1 MKSLDYMFENTNWKA
16 VSAEIMG
23 TFFLVFFGVSS
34 LANNVGV
41 NNDETGNLFPE
52 SLHLLI
58 GLITLT
64 LTLFVL
70 VHILGPVSGCHLN
83 PVITIPTFLSD
94 KMDRDTTVAYI
105 FGQIIG
111 ACLGFYLFD
120 IINPGTNNYNLDKD
134 YTILLAALVGT
145 AFFVTSLLTSQDPAS
160 IGATLFVV
168 SSTAFGDVNP
178 GVSLG
183 NMITSDIDFMFF
195 GIVGSLIGCIIGWA
209 IKENIIDQ

>member
-41 NNDETGNLFPE
+41 TSDETG

-120 IINPGTNNYNLDKD
+120 LINPGTSDTILDGD
-134 YTILLAALVGT
+134 SALLLAALVGT

-183 NMITSDIDFMFF
+183 NMIANDIDFMFF

>member
-1 MKSLDYMFENTNWKA
+1 MFENTNWKA

-41 NNDETGNLFPE
+41 TTEETGNLFPE

-94 KMDRDTTVAYI
+94 KMDRDTTMAYI
-105 FGQIIG
+105 FGQIFG

-120 IINPGTNNYNLDKD
+120 LINPGTSDTILDGD
-134 YTILLAALVGT
+134 SALLLAALVGT

-183 NMITSDIDFMFF
+183 NMITNDIDFMFF

>member
-1 MKSLDYMFENTNWKA
+1 MFENTNWKA

-23 TFFLVFFGVSS
+23 TFFLVFFGVSTLKNS
-34 LANNVGV
+34 VGTT
-41 NNDETGNLFPE
+41 DETGAMN
-52 SLHLLI
+52 LLI

-94 KMDRDTTVAYI
+94 KMDRDTMIAYI
-105 FGQIIG
+105 GGQIIG

-120 IINPGTNNYNLDKD
+120 LINPGTTDSILDGD
-134 YTILLAALVGT
+134 SALLLAALVGT
-145 AFFVTSLLTSQDPAS
+145 TFFVTSLLTSQDPAS
-160 IGATLFVV
+160 IGATLFIV

-183 NMITSDIDFMFF
+183 EMIVTDVDFMFF
-195 GIVGSLIGCIIGWA
+195 GIIGSLIGSVAGWA

>member
-1 MKSLDYMFENTNWKA
+1 MFENTNWKA

-23 TFFLVFFGVSS
+23 TFFLVFFGVSA
-34 LANNVGV
+34 LANNDITITNNEGV
-41 NNDETGNLFPE
+41 VEYSFTGFV
-52 SLHLLI
+52 

-94 KMDRDTTVAYI
+94 KMDRDTMVAYI
-105 FGQIIG
+105 GGQIIG

-120 IINPGTNNYNLDKD
+120 LINPGTSNSILDGD
-134 YTILLAALVGT
+134 SALLLAALVGT
-145 AFFVTSLLTSQDPAS
+145 TFFVTSLLTSQDPAS
-160 IGATLFVV
+160 IGATLFIV

-183 NMITSDIDFMFF
+183 EMIVTDVDFMFF
-195 GIVGSLIGCIIGWA
+195 GIVGSLIGCVAGWA

>member
-1 MKSLDYMFENTNWKA
+1 MFENTNWKA

-120 IINPGTNNYNLDKD
+120 MINPGTSDSILDGD
-134 YTILLAALVGT
+134 TALLLAALVGT

-183 NMITSDIDFMFF
+183 NMIISDIDFMFF